1 MRVTGWALVARVG
14 RNTSLQ
20 HRVVVTGMGA
30 LTPLALSAGET
41 WKAALAGRSGIA
53 TIQSF
58 DASDLEVQFGGEVR
72 GFDPIQSLGRR
83 EARRTDRFV
92 QFALAATS
100 EALRDAGLGDEDVD
114 ADRTGVICGTGI
126 GGFETFCDQH
136 GTYLSRGPSRISP
149 LFIPMMIP
157 TMAAAQVAIRYGLR
171 GPNMTIVTAC
181 ASSAH
186 AVGDAFRRIQ
196 HGEADVMLAGGA
208 EATILPL
215 CYAGFISMKA
225 LSTRNDDPKRASR
238 PFDRDRD
245 GFVMA
250 EGAGMLVLEERD
262 HAIARDARL
271 YAEVVGYGT
280 TADAYHVVEP
290 SPDGAG
296 AARAMQAALADAELS
311 PERVDYINAHA
322 TGTPKGDLGEA
333 RAIRRV
339 FGAHADR
346 LAISSTKSMTGHL
359 LGAAGAIE
367 TIFTA
372 LALHVGML
380 PPTINLESPDPEIDL
395 DCVPNEARHRAVE
408 VALTNSFG
416 FGGQNVTLVLQH
428 QDSGAPVS

>member
-1 MRVTGWALVARVG
+1 
-14 RNTSLQ
+14 
-20 HRVVVTGMGA
+20 MG
-30 LTPLALSAGET
+30 LSAEET
-41 WKAALAGRSGIA
+41 WQAALAGRSGIA
-53 TIQSF
+53 PIESF
-58 DASDLEVQFGGEVR
+58 DAADLEVHFGGEVR
-72 GFDPIQSLGRR
+72 GFDPIQALGRR

-92 QFALAATS
+92 QLALAATS
-100 EALRDAGLGDEDVD
+100 AALRDAGLTEERIDP
-114 ADRTGVICGTGI
+114 DRTGVICGTGI
-126 GGFETFCDQH
+126 GGFETFCTQH
-136 GTYLSRGPSRISP
+136 ETYLERGPSRVSP

-186 AVGDAFRRIQ
+186 AVGDAFRRLQ

-208 EATILPL
+208 EAAIFPL
-215 CYAGFISMKA
+215 CYAGFINMKA
-225 LSTRNDDPKRASR
+225 LSTRNDEPAGASR

-250 EGAGMLVLEERD
+250 EGAGMLVLEERA
-262 HAIARDARL
+262 HAIARGARL
-271 YAEVVGYGT
+271 YAEVIGYGT

-290 SPDGAG
+290 APDGSG
-296 AARAMQAALADAELS
+296 AARAMQAALGDADLA
-311 PERVDYINAHA
+311 PERVGYINAHA

-333 RAIRRV
+333 RAVRRV

-346 LAISSTKSMTGHL
+346 LAVSSTKSMTGHL

-367 TIFTA
+367 TMFTA
-372 LALHVGML
+372 LALHAGML
-380 PPTINLESPDPEIDL
+380 PPTINLDHQDPEIDL
-395 DCVPNEARHRAVE
+395 DCVANAMRHQAVE

-428 QDSGAPVS
+428 PGAAPVS